1 VHCAGL
7 RGALGEASAVAYI
20 TQNPLA
26 TGLIAIGKTAIAKED
41 DAALRAY
48 FAPGYILH
56 LPGADI
62 DFMTLRAYFASLRDA
77 FDDFTVTRAFIIG
90 EDRYL
95 AARTIF
101 SGTFARPFMHAIAGE
116 LPPTGKFIEW
126 QVMNIF
132 RYDAADK
139 LAEEWVQNDSRIFL
153 EKLTSVA

>member
-1 VHCAGL
+1 
-7 RGALGEASAVAYI
+7 VAYI

-26 TGLIAIGKTAIAKED
+26 AGLIAIGETGVARED

-48 FAPGYILH
+48 FAPGYVLH

-62 DFMTLRAYFASLRDA
+62 DFMTLRAYFSSLRDA
-77 FDDFTVTRAFIIG
+77 FADLAVTRAFIIG

-101 SGTFARPFMHAIAGE
+101 SGTFAHAFMHPTAGE
-116 LPPTGKFIEW
+116 LAPTGKFVEW

-139 LAEEWVQNDSRIFL
+139 LAEEWVQNDSGIFL
-153 EKLTSVA
+153 QKLRAR